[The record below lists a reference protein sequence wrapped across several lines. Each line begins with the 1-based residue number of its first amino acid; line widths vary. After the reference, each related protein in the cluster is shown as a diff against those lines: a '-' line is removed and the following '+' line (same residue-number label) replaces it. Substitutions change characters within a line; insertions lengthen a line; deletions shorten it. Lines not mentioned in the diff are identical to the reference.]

1 MIDLVLIAAGL
12 VCLVWSSD
20 RFIDGAAA
28 IAHHGG
34 LSPLLIGMTIVSLG
48 TSAPEIV
55 VSIIA
60 SLSEAGSLAVG
71 NALGSNITNI
81 GLVLGVTLCITSI
94 VIDRQ
99 TVNRELLQVVCIT
112 LLVGVLMA
120 DNILGKLDGLLL
132 LIGLAAFLVF
142 LANSA
147 SEVTATADTST
158 SDLPLG
164 RAWWSFSIGL
174 AVLIASS
181 RMLVVGAVNIATSLG
196 VSELIIGLT
205 IVAIGTSLPELAAS
219 VVSALRGQSDIA
231 IGAIIGSNIFN
242 FLVVLAVPGVLGPL
256 SLEPSVMVRDWPV
269 TLLLTLVIAGLSWWA
284 LRATRPGT
292 STGELG
298 RASGVLLVAIY
309 ASYVT
314 WLIVNPDTL
323 S

>member
-1 MIDLVLIAAGL
+1 MLV
-12 VCLVWSSD
+12 
-20 RFIDGAAA
+20 
-28 IAHHGG
+28 
-34 LSPLLIGMTIVSLG
+34 
-48 TSAPEIV
+48 
-55 VSIIA
+55 
-60 SLSEAGSLAVG
+60 
-71 NALGSNITNI
+71 
-81 GLVLGVTLCITSI
+81 
-94 VIDRQ
+94 
-99 TVNRELLQVVCIT
+99 
-112 LLVGVLMA
+112 
-120 DNILGKLDGLLL
+120 
-132 LIGLAAFLVF
+132 GLAAFLIF
-142 LANSA
+142 LARSA
-147 SEVTATADTST
+147 SEATVTADTSA

-181 RMLVVGAVNIATSLG
+181 RMLVVGAVNVATSLG

-256 SLEPSVMVRDWPV
+256 TLEPSVMVRDWPV
-269 TLLLTLVIAGLSWWA
+269 TLLLTLAIAGLSWRA

-298 RASGVLLVAIY
+298 RASGVLLLAIY

>member
-12 VCLVWSSD
+12 LCLVWSSD

-28 IAHHGG
+28 IARHGG

-71 NALGSNITNI
+71 NAIGSNITNI

-99 TVNRELLQVVCIT
+99 TVSRELLQVVCIT
-112 LLVGVLMA
+112 LLVGALMLDNVLSQ
-120 DNILGKLDGLLL
+120 LDGLVLL
-132 LIGLAAFLVF
+132 AGLIVF
-142 LANSA
+142 LLFLAKSANETSA
-147 SEVTATADTST
+147 PEDAATP
-158 SDLPLG
+158 DLPIG

-174 AVLIASS
+174 IVLIVSS
-181 RMLVVGAVNIATSLG
+181 RMLVVGAVNVAISLG

-205 IVAIGTSLPELAAS
+205 IVAIGTSLPELAAT

-256 SLEPSVMVRDWPV
+256 TLGPSVMLRDWPIA
-269 TLLLTLVIAGLSWWA
+269 LLLALAIAGLSWRA
-284 LRATRPGT
+284 LRATRHG
-292 STGELG
+292 SCHGELG
-298 RASGVLLVAIY
+298 RASGVLLLAIY
-309 ASYVT
+309 VGYVA

>member
-12 VCLVWSSD
+12 VGLVWSSD

-60 SLSEAGSLAVG
+60 SLSGAGALAVG

-94 VIDRQ
+94 AIDRS
-99 TVNRELLQVVCIT
+99 TVSREILQVVSIT
-112 LLVGVLMA
+112 FLVGALMV
-120 DNILGKLDGLLL
+120 DNELSPLDGWVL
-132 LIGLAAFLVF
+132 LIGLALFLYF
-142 LANSA
+142 LTKA
-147 SEVTATADTST
+147 SSSRPP
-158 SDLPLG
+158 SDDSPSPQITLAK
-164 RAWWSFSIGL
+164 AWWSFLLGL
-174 AVLIASS
+174 VLLVVSS
-181 RMLVVGAVNIATSLG
+181 RILVVGAVNIATSLG

-256 SLEPSVMVRDWPV
+256 PLESSVMTRDWPA
-269 TLLLTLVIAGLSWWA
+269 TLLLTLLLALLGWRAVWARSGAGDS
-284 LRATRPGT
+284 
-292 STGELG
+292 GELG
-298 RASGVLLVAIY
+298 RASGVLFLMIY
-309 ASYVT
+309 IGYVT
-314 WLIVNPDTL
+314 WLIVYPDSAL
-323 S
+323 

>member
-1 MIDLVLIAAGL
+1 M
-12 VCLVWSSD
+12 
-20 RFIDGAAA
+20 
-28 IAHHGG
+28 
-34 LSPLLIGMTIVSLG
+34 
-48 TSAPEIV
+48 
-55 VSIIA
+55 
-60 SLSEAGSLAVG
+60 
-71 NALGSNITNI
+71 
-81 GLVLGVTLCITSI
+81 
-94 VIDRQ
+94 
-99 TVNRELLQVVCIT
+99 
-112 LLVGVLMA
+112 
-120 DNILGKLDGLLL
+120 

-142 LANSA
+142 LAKSA
-147 SEVTATADTST
+147 SEATAAANTST

-298 RASGVLLVAIY
+298 RASGVLLLAIY